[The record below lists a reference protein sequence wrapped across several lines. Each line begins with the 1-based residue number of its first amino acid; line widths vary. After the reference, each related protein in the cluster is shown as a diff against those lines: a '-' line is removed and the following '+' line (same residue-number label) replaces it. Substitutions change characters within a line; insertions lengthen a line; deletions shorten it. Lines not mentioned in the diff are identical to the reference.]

1 MTENVSFDEQKHHIL
16 INSNVREDGTFIH
29 DKNKVD
35 FTISN
40 NQINDN
46 NINNV
51 GTSKSFLRTD
61 STYRPNKVISLSQSQ
76 PYQHKEIIR
85 NNTSQTSVRNKC
97 KSTSETHRR
106 LQQHQQSC
114 KENQVTHSNLT
125 ILSSKSNFLTAYT
138 CDNIWKEN
146 ATLIKSKID
155 SCLQWNCILEKSAF
169 LITKWSIRKEIHWRN
184 DKTCK

>member
-1 MTENVSFDEQKHHIL
+1 MTKNVSFDEQKHRIL
-16 INSNVREDGTFIH
+16 INSNVREDGTLIH

-35 FTISN
+35 FTISS
-40 NQINDN
+40 NQISDN

-61 STYRPNKVISLSQSQ
+61 STYRPRSYDKSNKVISLSQSQ

-85 NNTSQTSVRNKC
+85 NKTSQTSVCNKC
-97 KSTSETHRR
+97 KRSSETHRR

-138 CDNIWKEN
+138 WDNIWNEN

-155 SCLQWNCILEKSAF
+155 PCLQSNCILEKSAF
-169 LITKWSIRKEIHWRN
+169 LITKWSSRKEIH
-184 DKTCK
+184 

>member
-1 MTENVSFDEQKHHIL
+1 MTENVSFDEQKHRIL

-51 GTSKSFLRTD
+51 GTSKSFFRTD

-85 NNTSQTSVRNKC
+85 NNTSQTSV
-97 KSTSETHRR
+97 
-106 LQQHQQSC
+106 
-114 KENQVTHSNLT
+114 
-125 ILSSKSNFLTAYT
+125 
-138 CDNIWKEN
+138 
-146 ATLIKSKID
+146 
-155 SCLQWNCILEKSAF
+155 
-169 LITKWSIRKEIHWRN
+169 
-184 DKTCK
+184 